1 MTDSWENMNSQL
13 AVLLGKVADRDK
25 KHLGERA
32 PRERRH
38 PG

>member
-13 AVLLGKVADRDK
+13 AVFLGRVPGRGR
-25 KHLGERA
+25 KHPGEGA

-38 PG
+38 LG